1 MSKESVSR
9 REALRAQ
16 QEAQAKAARTRKLIG
31 IGVGLMA
38 VVLAAVM
45 IVVGI
50 GALNSGQSNQ
60 GTWYPP
66 NVTETKDGVTLFA
79 GQPKAGAPTID
90 VYVDFQCPICKVSEE
105 KYVGALQELAAAGDI
120 RVVQHTLTFMDG
132 NLRNTASSRAAN
144 AATCSDAAGQYAAMT
159 AAIFSRQEQKEV
171 VGSVGY
177 SDTLLRETLP
187 AQVGITGEALTTY
200 QQCYDRK
207 LPADFLEELAEASY
221 NKGITGTPTYTR
233 NGVKLAVNAVGSASV
248 PETTVAQFKTLVL
261 NGQ

>member
-16 QEAQAKAARTRKLIG
+16 QEAHAKAARTRKLIG

-38 VVLAAVM
+38 VVLAVVM

-50 GALNSGQSNQ
+50 GALNSGKANQ

-105 KYVGALQELAAAGDI
+105 KYVGALQELAASGDI
-120 RVVQHTLTFMDG
+120 KVVQHTLTFMDN

-144 AATCSDAAGQYAAMT
+144 AASCSDAAGKYAAMT
-159 AAIFSRQEQKEV
+159 AAIFSQQEVREV

-177 SDTLLRETLP
+177 ADTLLRETLP